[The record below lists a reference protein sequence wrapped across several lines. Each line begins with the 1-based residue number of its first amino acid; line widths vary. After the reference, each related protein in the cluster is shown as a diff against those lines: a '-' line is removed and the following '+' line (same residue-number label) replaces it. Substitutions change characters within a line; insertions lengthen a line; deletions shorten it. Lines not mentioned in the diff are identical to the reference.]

1 MGIDIYMRWHLMT
14 EADVEKQYQGFD
26 ITIGK
31 DGYLREAYHGAPYAT
46 KELVPEAFDDD
57 EGEGVYIPAKTLRD
71 RLPVTMKEAL
81 RREREI
87 YKNPANEDSP
97 AVRSFVE
104 FVELAERLD
113 ADNVPYKII
122 ASW

>member
-14 EADVEKQYQGFD
+14 EEDIEKQYKGFD

-46 KELVPEAFDDD
+46 RELVPEAFDSCE
-57 EGEGVYIPAKTLRD
+57 EGGVYIPSATLRD

-87 YKNPANEDSP
+87 YKSAANEDSP

-113 ADNVPYKII
+113 KQGTPYKII